1 MKSGRVLRLMKRSG
15 VAVAGLALALL
26 ATAISAGA
34 GRAADEKDRAAM
46 AQTVEQFESAWNKHD
61 AHAFA
66 MTFTEDADFTNVVG
80 AHVQGRGNV
89 EAFHAPIFA
98 GRFKDTHQTGVIR
111 SIRFLR
117 ADLAAVDV
125 EWEMTG
131 LKGPDGSALPDR
143 KGLLNWVMA
152 RQGDGTWLIQIM
164 HNTELTNAPAA
175 PK

>member
-1 MKSGRVLRLMKRSG
+1 VKTRRVSRLVKRSALG
-15 VAVAGLALALL
+15 MAGLALA
-26 ATAISAGA
+26 AMAVFAGA
-34 GRAADEKDRAAM
+34 GRAADEKDRAAIG
-46 AQTVEQFESAWNKHD
+46 QTVEQFETAWNKHD

-80 AHVQGRGNV
+80 IHAQGRGNV

-98 GRFKDTHQTGVIR
+98 GRFKDTHQTGVVR

-152 RQGDGTWLIQIM
+152 KQGDGSWLIQIM
-164 HNTELTNAPAA
+164 HNTELTNTPAV

>member
-1 MKSGRVLRLMKRSG
+1 M
-15 VAVAGLALALL
+15 AGLALA
-26 ATAISAGA
+26 AMAVFAGA
-34 GRAADEKDRAAM
+34 GRAADEKDRAAIG
-46 AQTVEQFESAWNKHD
+46 QTVEQFETAWNKHD

-80 AHVQGRGNV
+80 IHAQGRGNV

-98 GRFKDTHQTGVIR
+98 GRFKDTHQTGVVR

-152 RQGDGTWLIQIM
+152 KQGDGSWLIQIM
-164 HNTELTNAPAA
+164 HNTELTNTPAV